1 MHLGLLALLD
11 LTPYAVDYENN
22 GLLMRNVVPNPD
34 AALEASSWGSG
45 RDFFWHTDNP
55 HLPFGG
61 AGGDPRPA
69 VPGFLTFYTL
79 RNEEEVATE
88 LLIVDQVVSM
98 LSHDVREE
106 LHKPQ
111 FDVAAPASNDALDGH
126 KMVLPSARVLDW
138 HKRGHR
144 ARYDIDTTTGR
155 NDVARRALDVW
166 KDALWRATPIS
177 PVLRPG
183 EFLAFD
189 NTRVVHRR
197 LAFTPASQARW
208 LRRCYAGR

>member
-1 MHLGLLALLD
+1 M
-11 LTPYAVDYENN
+11 
-22 GLLMRNVVPNPD
+22 
-34 AALEASSWGSG
+34 
-45 RDFFWHTDNP
+45 
-55 HLPFGG
+55 
-61 AGGDPRPA
+61 
-69 VPGFLTFYTL
+69 TFYTL

-166 KDALWRATPIS
+166 KDALSRATPIS